1 MPHDAGV
8 LPMMRL
14 FRVVLAMGLVL
25 SLTLV
30 AWLVLRRKAPHLE
43 PARAFVEAGH
53 DAEVDGLAFHP
64 DGLTLVVAISHRD
77 TQPAG
82 VVRFYR
88 LADGVESRPAL
99 TYQDQLRALAISPDG
114 TFIALGFYHSRPR
127 LVWLDGSPERPLGT
141 QPLSVLSIDLSSD
154 GQWVVT
160 SGTPAPTSTQV
171 WRVADG
177 SRVHGV
183 DGHSALFSPDA
194 TLLAV
199 ERDDRAVE
207 LWRTADWTRV
217 RELHV
222 NKTDTASE
230 LAFSPDGTRLAALS
244 FWKMLRLWRVSDGA
258 LRCERRVGRNEDDYG
273 AGDLSWAGD
282 GATVFATGRGSAI
295 EAFDGD
301 DGALLG
307 PVTPDA
313 SQPVPTFGSPWAR
326 FSGITVMASRGSW
339 LAAGDRHGAV
349 ASWQRAQPP

>member
-1 MPHDAGV
+1 
-8 LPMMRL
+8 MMRL
-14 FRVVLAMGLVL
+14 LKVALALGLVL

-30 AWLVLRRKAPHLE
+30 AWLALRRSAPRLE
-43 PARAFVEAGH
+43 PARPFVEAGD
-53 DAEVDGLAFHP
+53 DAQVDGLALHP

-99 TYQDQLRALAISPDG
+99 TYADQLRALAVSPDG
-114 TFIALGFYHSRPR
+114 TFLALGFYNSPPR
-127 LVWLDGSPERPLGT
+127 LVWLDGSRERALGT
-141 QPLSVLSIDLSSD
+141 EYLSVLTIDLSSD

-160 SGTPAPTSTQV
+160 GGVRTQV

-177 SRVHGV
+177 SRVHALE
-183 DGHSALFSPDA
+183 GHHGLFSPDG

-199 ERDDRAVE
+199 ERDDLTVE

-217 RELHV
+217 RELRV
-222 NKTDTASE
+222 NGDDTASE

-244 FWKMLRLWRVSDGA
+244 FWKTLRLWRVSDGA
-258 LRCERRVGRNEDDYG
+258 LRCERQVGRNQDDYG
-273 AGDLSWAGD
+273 PGDLSWAGD
-282 GATVFATGRGSAI
+282 GATVFATGRGSALQS
-295 EAFDGD
+295 FDGD

-307 PVTPDA
+307 AVTPDA
-313 SQPVPTFGSPWAR
+313 SEPGSVFGVPSAR
-326 FSGITVMASRGSW
+326 FSGSTVLASRGGW

-349 ASWQRAQPP
+349 ASWKPAQPP